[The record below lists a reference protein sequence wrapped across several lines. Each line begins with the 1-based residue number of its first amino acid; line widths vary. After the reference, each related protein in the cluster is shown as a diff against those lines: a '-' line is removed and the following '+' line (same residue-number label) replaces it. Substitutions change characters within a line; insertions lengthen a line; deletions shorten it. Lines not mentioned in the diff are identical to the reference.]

1 VRFIGNSVVNDA
13 PFYTGHRHHRA
24 HLAFVPCWWHPPIVV
39 IYLMAD
45 VGSVGG
51 GWLSSMLIRRGW
63 TVNATPNIAT
73 LICACAVVPIVLAPR
88 VAGEWTGI
96 ALIGLAAASPESPND
111 QLAGCYF
118 AMPPWCAQP
127 VFAD

>member
-24 HLAFVPCWWHPPIVV
+24 HLACAPCWWHPPIVV
-39 IYLMAD
+39 IYLMAG

-63 TVNATPNIAT
+63 TVNAARKTAM
-73 LICACAVVPIVLAPR
+73 LIYACAVAPIVLAPR
-88 VAGEWTGI
+88 VTGEWTGV
-96 ALIGLAAASPESPND
+96 ALIGLATAPPQSPE
-111 QLAGCYF
+111 
-118 AMPPWCAQP
+118 
-127 VFAD
+127 